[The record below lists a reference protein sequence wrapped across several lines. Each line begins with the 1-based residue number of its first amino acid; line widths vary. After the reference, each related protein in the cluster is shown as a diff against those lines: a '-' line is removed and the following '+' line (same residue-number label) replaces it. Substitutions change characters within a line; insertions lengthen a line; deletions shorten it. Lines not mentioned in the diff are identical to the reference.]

1 MKNPK
6 KPFNLKKFLKYLLS
20 LVGYVFLA
28 AADGN
33 FAPFALPLF
42 AANVYV
48 GLSPFSSFVLY
59 ISPYLLSFSLTTVL
73 GAGIGGFLVTVF
85 FLIMK
90 RVKTRPGLSLAFITA
105 FALLPYVFMRDCHN
119 LTVRLILAG
128 VCVPLVFIFVS
139 AAKVFL
145 VKGLKYR
152 LSTDE
157 IVSAAIL
164 YSVVFYGG
172 INLFSAP
179 VYEAFAI
186 ALTLVSA
193 MILKRSHC
201 AVVALVTALPL
212 FFNSE
217 NPAFFAPL
225 ALYSLVAICFS
236 PYSKLAV
243 AISTLAVKVALWNF
257 TDIYDEWSFASQF
270 FILAPVCA
278 FLFTPSFAF
287 RKIREKLTVYK
298 DNNLGKYALNR
309 NRLDLSG
316 KLFEISAV
324 FDEMSASLKKLSNE
338 TNIEK
343 KAEKDI
349 ADELFMK
356 CCSDCKHLS
365 SCRDKLFRSDEELG
379 KIVTL
384 ATAKGRLNLA
394 DLPSSFSLKCKY
406 PESIVEEANELI
418 DGCERELLKAESL
431 KNGRELILAQTD
443 GLSEALK
450 SLAVNLS
457 MRLEG
462 KNEVGNA
469 VAENLMSAGIYA
481 FETLAFGEGDSI
493 EINILLP
500 KKQAASPLLLKA
512 VKEVTGKNMVICD
525 AFNVSEELTAVTL
538 KRAPLFDAAFSV
550 AQKTKSDKEKS
561 GDTHSVTKISEGKF
575 LIALND
581 GMGSGEKASETSATA
596 ISLVETFYKANLS
609 SETVLSTVNKIL
621 SFNGEDNFTALDVGV
636 IDLFSGGADFIK
648 IGSPYS
654 FVITRDAVKIV
665 EGSSLPLGIL
675 DELHPTVC
683 KTKLS
688 SGDVVVFVSDG
699 ISDAF
704 GSSSD
709 LIDFLSTQRALNPKT
724 LADNILQ
731 KALSLDDGVAKDD
744 MTAFCVRIFEKA
756 S

>member
-1 MKNPK
+1 MK
-6 KPFNLKKFLKYLLS
+6 KPFNLKKFSKYLLS
-20 LVGYVFLA
+20 LVGYVFLV
-28 AADGN
+28 AADEN
-33 FAPFALPLF
+33 FSPFAIPLL

-48 GLSPFSSFVLY
+48 GLSP
-59 ISPYLLSFSLTTVL
+59 LLSFALLVAAYLPSLSLSVVAVAAMS
-73 GAGIGGFLVTVF
+73 GAVVAIF
-85 FLIMK
+85 FLITNK
-90 RVKTRPGLSLAFITA
+90 IGKKPNFSLAILTA
-105 FALLPYVFMRDCHN
+105 VALVPYILMRDCHN

-128 VCVPLVFIFVS
+128 VCVPLVFVFVS

-157 IVSAAIL
+157 IVSAAAL
-164 YSVVFYGG
+164 YSVASYGV

-179 VYEAFAI
+179 VYECFAVGAI
-186 ALTLVSA
+186 LVSG
-193 MILKRSHC
+193 MIMRRSC
-201 AVVALVTALPL
+201 CSAVALISALPL
-212 FFNSE
+212 FFNTE

-225 ALYSLVAICFS
+225 ALYSLAVTCFS
-236 PYSKLAV
+236 PHSKLAT
-243 AISTLAVKVALWNF
+243 AISVLAVKVALWNF
-257 TDIYDEWSFASQF
+257 TDVYDDWSFYPQL
-270 FILAPVCA
+270 FILAPVCVYLFVPSRA
-278 FLFTPSFAF
+278 FK
-287 RKIREKLTVYK
+287 KIREKLAVYK

-309 NRLDLSG
+309 NRLDLAG
-316 KLFEISAV
+316 KLFEISSV
-324 FDEMSASLKKLSNE
+324 FDEMSASVKKLS
-338 TNIEK
+338 EK
-343 KAEKDI
+343 TDVKEKAEKDL
-349 ADELFMK
+349 AEELFMT

-365 SCRDKLFRSDEELG
+365 SCRGNRFPSDEELR
-379 KIVTL
+379 KIITL

-394 DLPSSFSLKCKY
+394 DLPSAFSVKCKY
-406 PESIVEEANELI
+406 PESIVDETNELI
-418 DGCERELLKAESL
+418 ARSERELLKAESL

-450 SLAVNLS
+450 SLATNLS
-457 MRLEG
+457 LRLDG
-462 KNEVGNA
+462 RNETGNA
-469 VAENLMSAGIYA
+469 ISKNLMSAGIYA
-481 FETLAFGEGDSI
+481 YETLAFGEGDGI
-493 EINILLP
+493 EVNLLLP
-500 KKQAASPLLLKA
+500 QKQVSSPLLLKA

-525 AFNVSEELTAVTL
+525 VFNVSEDLTAVTL

-561 GDTHSVTKISEGKF
+561 GDTHSLTKISEGKF
-575 LIALND
+575 LVALND
-581 GMGSGEKASETSATA
+581 GMGSGEKASQTSATA
-596 ISLVETFYKANLS
+596 ISLVETFYKANLP

-621 SFNGEDNFTALDVGV
+621 SFNNEDNFTALDVGV

-675 DELHPTVC
+675 DDLHPTVC
-683 KTKLS
+683 KTKLD

-724 LADNILQ
+724 LADNILE
-731 KALSLDDGVAKDD
+731 KALALDGGIAKDD